1 MVSHFLLCYSAVS
14 HFLLCYSALSHFFLF
29 CYSAVNHFLVCY
41 SAVSHVSALI
51 VMSTKLA
58 PGESPQMTG
67 VRDQRLTACLVAI
80 LVGESHIHTFIETD
94 SCLP

>member
-1 MVSHFLLCYSAVS
+1 MFGVRHFLVCYSAVS
-14 HFLLCYSALSHFFLF
+14 HFLV
-29 CYSAVNHFLVCY
+29 CYSAVNHFLVCNSAVSHFLVFY

-80 LVGESHIHTFIETD
+80 LVGESHSHTLI
-94 SCLP
+94 